1 MKLWI
6 SRKKS
11 ILKRLYPSMFTPSAY
26 ELDYETLYE
35 QGYRG
40 IIFDIDN
47 TLVGHDAPANEE
59 AVNLARKLKN
69 MGFKLSIVSNNR
81 EPRVKSF
88 ADALGV
94 SYVFKAAK
102 PRTGGYIKAMEIMG
116 TSLKTTLAIGDQLLT
131 DIYGANRTG
140 IFSIKVEQLYREEP
154 GNIVFKRYI
163 ERLILFFYM
172 HEKE

>member
-1 MKLWI
+1 MKPFI

-11 ILKRLYPSMFTPSAY
+11 ILKRLYPRMFAPSAY
-26 ELDYETLYE
+26 DLDYETLYE

-47 TLVGHDAPANEE
+47 TLVGHDAPANDRAKE
-59 AVNLARKLKN
+59 LMTKLKSI
-69 MGFKLSIVSNNR
+69 GFKLSIVSNNR

-94 SYVFKAAK
+94 PYVFKAAK
-102 PRTGGYIKAMEIMG
+102 PRTGGYIKAIEIMG

-131 DIYGANRTG
+131 DIYGANRAG
-140 IFSIKVEQLYREEP
+140 IFNIKVEQLYREEP

-163 ERLILFFYM
+163 ERLIIFFYM